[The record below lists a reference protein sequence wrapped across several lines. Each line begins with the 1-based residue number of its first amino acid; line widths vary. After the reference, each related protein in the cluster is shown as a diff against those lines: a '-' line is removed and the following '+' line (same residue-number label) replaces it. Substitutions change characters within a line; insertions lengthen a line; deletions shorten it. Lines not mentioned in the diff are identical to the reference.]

1 MTGLLDMPT
10 PPWRERA
17 EVPTS
22 SVTGF
27 SADLLERV
35 APIPPALTS
44 ELAARGLVGI
54 EASPASLRLL
64 GNAFSWIAQV
74 RELATILHAIVND
87 IHLLSAEPGYDVS
100 HSEPRWRNSIFVSIP
115 DRGDEIGALRL
126 AESVVHEAMHLQL
139 TNREQ
144 LQQLV
149 ALDSGLT
156 RSPWRDEARP
166 YQGVLHGLYVFS
178 CLAAFFRN
186 LLSERALGEAGRR
199 HAAKRAR
206 EISQDVE
213 SIDFEALAAGLTDAG
228 TVLMQRCRRAA
239 VQTSQLMSAASGQN
253 EATMFGSD
261 A

>member
-1 MTGLLDMPT
+1 MTGLLNMPT
-10 PPWRERA
+10 PPWREGSK
-17 EVPTS
+17 VPTS
-22 SVTGF
+22 SISGF
-27 SADLLERV
+27 SADLIELV
-35 APIPPALTS
+35 APIPPALTA

-74 RELATILHAIVND
+74 RELASILHALVNE
-87 IHLLSAEPGYDVS
+87 IHLLETEPGYDVS

-139 TNREQ
+139 TNREN

-149 ALDSGLT
+149 ALDNGLT

-178 CLAAFFRN
+178 CLAAFFRH
-186 LLSERALGEAGRR
+186 LLSERALGEDGRR
-199 HAAKRAR
+199 HAAKRVR
-206 EISQDVE
+206 EISQEIE
-213 SIDFEALAAGLTDAG
+213 SIDFEALAAGLTDEG
-228 TVLMQRCRRAA
+228 TLLMQRCRRVALA
-239 VQTSQLMSAASGQN
+239 KSQLMSAVSGQN
-253 EATMFGSD
+253 KATMFGSN